1 MRKLLIF
8 CGFLFFLSLS
18 GQLAAKQVKVDSLRF
33 WTAPD
38 STRLVFGVSSNPA
51 HNVFLLDNPSRLVI
65 DFKNTFKNRS
75 IIQPPASHPVISRI
89 RSAPRNKS
97 NLRVVIDLKRPVNPK
112 SFVLKPNKTYGYRVV
127 VDLKHS
133 GSGQTTRI
141 AKTTSKTKATT
152 NTKIAKVTA
161 PTPIK
166 TVANGNPAKELVI
179 AIDAGH
185 GGEDSGALGSRGTQE
200 KKVVLAIAKKLERM
214 IHNYPGMKPVMVR
227 KGDYYVGLRQ
237 RMKIARKARAD
248 LFISIHADAFK
259 KRSVN
264 GASVYTLSN
273 KGASSEAARWL
284 AKHEN
289 AADLVG
295 GVSLDD
301 KSDMLK
307 TVLLDLSQTATQDA
321 SFDVAGKILKNFGK
335 IGRLHSHSVQNAG
348 FMVLKSPD
356 IPSILVET
364 AFISNPGEERK
375 LRSSRDQQKMAK
387 AIFRGIL
394 EYFQYSAPAE
404 IRMASTKHKISR
416 GETLSE
422 IAVQYGVSMKRL
434 RSVNSLAGNK
444 IQVGQ
449 VLSIPQG

>member
-38 STRLVFGVSSNPA
+38 STRLVFGVSSNPV
-51 HNVFLLDNPSRLVI
+51 HNIFLLDNPSRLVI

-75 IIQPPASHPVISRI
+75 IIQPPASHPVLSRI

-97 NLRVVIDLKRPVNPK
+97 SLRVVIDLKRPVNPQ
-112 SFVLKPNKTYGYRVV
+112 SFVLKPNKTYGHRLV
-127 VDLKHS
+127 VDLKHGEQIS
-133 GSGQTTRI
+133 RI
-141 AKTTSKTKATT
+141 AKKTTTTIIKTPTRISKK
-152 NTKIAKVTA
+152 TA
-161 PTPIK
+161 PFPIK
-166 TVANGNPAKELVI
+166 SAASSYYHPKELVI

-214 IHNYPGMKPVMVR
+214 VHNYPGMKPVMVR

-237 RMKIARKARAD
+237 RMTIARKARAD

-375 LRSSRDQQKMAK
+375 LRSSKDQQKMAK

-394 EYFQYSAPAE
+394 DYFQYSAPAE
-404 IRMASTKHKISR
+404 IRMAGTKHKISR

-434 RSVNSLAGNK
+434 RSINSLAGNK

>member
-8 CGFLFFLSLS
+8 CSFFLFLGLSE
-18 GQLAAKQVKVDSLRF
+18 QLAARQVKVDSLRF

-38 STRLVFGVSSNPA
+38 STRLVFGVSSKPI
-51 HNVFLLDNPSRLVI
+51 HNIFLLDNPNRLVI
-65 DFKNTFKNRS
+65 DFKNAYKSRS
-75 IIQPPASHPVISRI
+75 IIQPPVSHSVLSRI
-89 RSAPRNKS
+89 RSAPRNKR
-97 NLRVVIDLKRPVNPK
+97 NLRVVIDLKKSINPK
-112 SFVLKPNKTYGYRVV
+112 SFVLKPNKTYGHRLVI
-127 VDLKHS
+127 DLKHHPK
-133 GSGQTTRI
+133 TTRI
-141 AKTTSKTKATT
+141 AKKT
-152 NTKIAKVTA
+152 VS
-161 PTPIK
+161 PPSSRPSSPIK
-166 TVANGNPAKELVI
+166 TIADTNRPKELVI

-185 GGEDSGALGSRGTQE
+185 GGEDSGAIGPKKTQE

-214 IHNYPGMKPVMVR
+214 VRNYPGMRPVLIR
-227 KGDYYVGLRQ
+227 KGDYYVGLRE
-237 RMKIARKARAD
+237 RMKLARIARAD

-259 KRSVN
+259 KRSVK

-273 KGASSEAARWL
+273 KGATSEAARWL

-321 SFDVAGKILKNFGK
+321 SYDVAGKVLKNFGN
-335 IGRLHSHSVQNAG
+335 IGSLHSRSVQKAG

-375 LRSSRDQQKMAK
+375 LRSSKHQKKMARS
-387 AIFRGIL
+387 IFNGIL
-394 EYFQYSAPAE
+394 DYFQNSVPTG
-404 IRMASTKHKISR
+404 IRMATTTHKIAR
-416 GETLSE
+416 GDTLSE
-422 IAVQYGVSMKRL
+422 IAVQYGISMKRL
-434 RSVNSLAGNK
+434 RSANSIAGNK
-444 IQVGQ
+444 IRIGQ

>member
-38 STRLVFGVSSNPA
+38 STRLVFGVSSNPV

-65 DFKNTFKNRS
+65 DFKNTYKKRS
-75 IIQPPASHPVISRI
+75 IIQPPASHPILARI

-97 NLRVVIDLKRPVNPK
+97 NLRVVIDLKRPINPK
-112 SFVLKPNKTYGYRVV
+112 SFVLKPNKTYGHRLV

-133 GSGQTTRI
+133 EQSTRI
-141 AKTTSKTKATT
+141 AK
-152 NTKIAKVTA
+152 IAKKTTTGIA
-161 PTPIK
+161 KK
-166 TVANGNPAKELVI
+166 TVPSPVKTVTSSNPAKKLVI

-185 GGEDSGALGSRGTQE
+185 GGEDPGAIGPRGTQE
-200 KKVVLAIAKKLERM
+200 KKVVLSIAKKLERM

-227 KGDYYVGLRQ
+227 TGDYYVGLRQ
-237 RMKIARKARAD
+237 RMDIARKARAD

-284 AKHEN
+284 AKREN

-375 LRSSRDQQKMAK
+375 LRSSKDQQQMAK

-394 EYFQYSAPAE
+394 DYFQYSAPAE
-404 IRMASTKHKISR
+404 IRMAAATKHKISR

-434 RSVNSLAGNK
+434 RSENSLAGNK
-444 IQVGQ
+444 IRIGR